1 MGTLKDKTV
10 LLVTHQVDF
19 LHNVDSIMVCICS
32 QVSNSSQDSYL
43 SDVGLNSTRVLA
55 ANTPPHA
62 SARPNGPEAWT
73 TQA

>member
-32 QVSNSSQDSYL
+32 QVPKMFEIFNK
-43 SDVGLNSTRVLA
+43 
-55 ANTPPHA
+55 
-62 SARPNGPEAWT
+62 
-73 TQA
+73 